1 MTYIV
6 LFGILWFTLVILWF
20 GIKLG
25 SALQGFSDNMEKC
38 FSSLEKAVNNP
49 GGPPEREE

>member
-6 LFGILWFTLVILWF
+6 GFGILWFTLVILWF

-25 SALQGFSDNMEKC
+25 SALQELSDNMENC
-38 FSSLEKAVNNP
+38 FDSLRKAVNNP
-49 GGPPEREE
+49 MRPPERKE

>member
-25 SALQGFSDNMEKC
+25 SALQEFSDNMEKC

-49 GGPPEREE
+49 SGPPEREE